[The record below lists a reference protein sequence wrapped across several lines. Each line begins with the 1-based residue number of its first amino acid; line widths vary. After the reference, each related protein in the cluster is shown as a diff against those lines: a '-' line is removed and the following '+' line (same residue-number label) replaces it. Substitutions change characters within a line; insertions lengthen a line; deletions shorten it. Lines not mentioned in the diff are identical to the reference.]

1 MYIYIYICVC
11 LCICICICI
20 NIYIYIY
27 TYVYVYVYDCI
38 CMFATICAS
47 LSISLSYQIYINL
60 CDRIH
65 VSYTSYFI
73 FTCHLFHQKHPGAG
87 TEVWPLLSG
96 IHFQRYP
103 GQSHHRWKPQT
114 PSTKLAISCWSW
126 RPAIDDAPNPFPI
139 IPVTENDVSS
149 LQCIR
154 KHDLIF
160 SIVLKHC
167 PSKVVPTQIKW
178 TKKSQHPHLS
188 MGQSVVAK
196 DFFYGL
202 VLRMTNQ
209 HTIKS

>member
-1 MYIYIYICVC
+1 MIQRYPHFGKPIYIYMYVYVHVHMYVYIYIYVYAYAFAYAYAYAYAYACM
-11 LCICICICI
+11 
-20 NIYIYIY
+20 YIYIY

-103 GQSHHRWKPQT
+103 GQSHHRWRPQT
-114 PSTKLAISCWSW
+114 PSTKL
-126 RPAIDDAPNPFPI
+126 
-139 IPVTENDVSS
+139 
-149 LQCIR
+149 
-154 KHDLIF
+154 
-160 SIVLKHC
+160 
-167 PSKVVPTQIKW
+167 
-178 TKKSQHPHLS
+178 
-188 MGQSVVAK
+188 
-196 DFFYGL
+196 
-202 VLRMTNQ
+202 
-209 HTIKS
+209 